1 MRQQPALLPVP
12 ILALRPT
19 QMTVGLREVA
29 QKRRQTRA
37 LGDEHWP
44 DYLGHH
50 AIPVVLGPKQRHD
63 ILDTHHLAPTRPL
76 TSR

>member
-1 MRQQPALLPVP
+1 MRQQYEPVLLPVP

-29 QKRRQTRA
+29 QKRAAIRT

-50 AIPVVLGPKQRHD
+50 AIPVVLGPKQRT
-63 ILDTHHLAPTRPL
+63 ISSTTTIWRPCAP
-76 TSR
+76 